1 VKWLLLRKPEELRAQ
16 DAAYRQTLFRLSPPL
31 SSLSAL
37 GQDFVRLIRERKS
50 KALLPWLERAKGCP
64 YEELRRFA
72 EAAAER
78 VPSSSSCSRLS
89 PGVLGRSKGRL
100 PGSNCSSVRCM
111 GEPISI
117 CYVCGCS
124 MRPDQLMQ
132 RNARRLGS
140 ERECFQSR
148 LSHCSFRR
156 GEVREV
162 SRIIS
167 ALPFPAPFI
176 LPIIKSLE
184 EKP

>member
-1 VKWLLLRKPEELRAQ
+1 MSSTSQTRPRALAHCNTASFPKEPCSFLLDIPSPFLLG
-16 DAAYRQTLFRLSPPL
+16 LS
-31 SSLSAL
+31 
-37 GQDFVRLIRERKS
+37 
-50 KALLPWLERAKGCP
+50 LLKGPCSQRM
-64 YEELRRFA
+64 YQVASTESCRRFKP
-72 EAAAER
+72 
-78 VPSSSSCSRLS
+78 PSPSL
-89 PGVLGRSKGRL
+89 GVLGRSKGRL
-100 PGSNCSSVRCM
+100 PGLNCSSVRCM

-162 SRIIS
+162 SRIIP

-176 LPIIKSLE
+176 LPIITSLE
-184 EKP
+184 EPRGWEVIQVAQRGCSLALLGS